1 MKIVFVNETE
11 ELIIGN
17 KLLAENREL
26 GIENS
31 LLKRNG
37 NRNEVSKP
45 LKEVKISQIKNK
57 EKTYKR

>member
-31 LLKRNG
+31 SLKRN
-37 NRNEVSKP
+37 ETQMKLAS
-45 LKEVKISQIKNK
+45 L
-57 EKTYKR
+57 